1 MKKSIQPKLHEV
13 IFKCA
18 SCGSEYVVE
27 STLKQ
32 DVVSIDVC
40 SNCHPF
46 YKGGNTAQKI
56 KGRAEKLSSKFNAGK
71 ENLNKKQTKTTKKS
85 TTKKS
90 NKVINSLDELK

>member
-13 IFKCA
+13 TFKCA

-32 DVVSIDVC
+32 DLVSIDVC

-46 YKGGNTAQKI
+46 YKGGNTSQKI

-71 ENLNKKQTKTTKKS
+71 ENLNKKPTKSSKKITKKS
-85 TTKKS
+85 K
-90 NKVINSLDELK
+90 KVINSLDELK

>member
-13 IFKCA
+13 TFKCA

-32 DVVSIDVC
+32 DLVSIDVC

-46 YKGGNTAQKI
+46 YKGGSSSQKV
-56 KGRAEKLSSKFNAGK
+56 KGRAEKLSSKFNTGK
-71 ENLNKKQTKTTKKS
+71 NNLSKKTTKS
-85 TTKKS
+85 SNKKTAKRS